1 MKMGRGVEWAVH
13 SCVNMAWTPAGE
25 AVNSARL
32 AEYYK
37 LPGAYLNKQLQAL
50 VRAGVLTS
58 VSGPRGGFHLARRPE
73 NITVLDVVLALE
85 GPEPAFR
92 CEAILGSIPEPDAG
106 VNHVRTCLISQTM
119 RQAELVWRQ
128 ALARQTIAGIA
139 DSMERRFPDDRQ
151 KALKYLATEPY

>member
-1 MKMGRGVEWAVH
+1 MGRGVEWAIH

-32 AEYYK
+32 AEFYK
-37 LPGAYLNKQLQAL
+37 LPGAYLNKQLQSL
-50 VRAGVLTS
+50 VRAGILTS

-73 NITVLDVVLALE
+73 NITVLDIVLALE

-92 CEAILGSIPEPDAG
+92 CEAVLGNVPEADSQE
-106 VNHVRTCLISQTM
+106 NFVRTCLISQTM
-119 RQAELVWRQ
+119 RQAELAWRQ

-139 DSMERRFPDDRQ
+139 DSMERRFPEDR
-151 KALKYLATEPY
+151 LKTLVYLAV

>member
-1 MKMGRGVEWAVH
+1 MGRGVEWAVH

-50 VRAGVLTS
+50 VRAGILGS

-73 NITVLDVVLALE
+73 NVTVLDIVLALE
-85 GPEPAFR
+85 GPDPVFR
-92 CEAILGSIPEPDAG
+92 CEGILGNVPDAESE
-106 VNHVRTCLISQTM
+106 VNFVRSCLISQTM
-119 RQAELVWRQ
+119 RQAELAWRQ
-128 ALARQTIAGIA
+128 ALARQTIAGLA
-139 DSMERRFPDDRQ
+139 DSMERRFPQDKE
-151 KALKYLATEPY
+151 KAVRYLAPPGS

>member
-1 MKMGRGVEWAVH
+1 MGRGVEWAVH

-50 VRAGVLTS
+50 VRAGILGS

-73 NITVLDVVLALE
+73 NVTVLDIVLALE
-85 GPEPAFR
+85 GPDPVFR
-92 CEAILGSIPEPDAG
+92 CDGILANVPEADTEQ
-106 VNHVRTCLISQTM
+106 NFVRSCLIAQTM
-119 RQAELVWRQ
+119 RQAELAWRQ

-139 DSMERRFPDDRQ
+139 DSMERRFPQDRE
-151 KALKYLATEPY
+151 KAVRYLIPGS

>member
-1 MKMGRGVEWAVH
+1 MGRGVEWAVH
-13 SCVNMAWTPAGE
+13 SCVNMAWTPPGE

-50 VRAGVLTS
+50 VRAGILGS

-73 NITVLDVVLALE
+73 NVTVLDIVLALE
-85 GPEPAFR
+85 SPDPVFR
-92 CEAILGSIPEPDAG
+92 CEGILGNVPDADTEL
-106 VNHVRTCLISQTM
+106 NFVRTCLISQTM
-119 RQAELVWRQ
+119 RQAELAWRQ

-139 DSMERRFPDDRQ
+139 DSMERRFPQDKE
-151 KALKYLATEPY
+151 KAVRYLAPPGS

>member
-50 VRAGVLTS
+50 VHAGILGS

-73 NITVLDVVLALE
+73 TVTVLDIVLALE
-85 GPEPAFR
+85 GPDPVFR
-92 CEAILGSIPEPDAG
+92 CDGILANVPDSDAEQ
-106 VNHVRTCLISQTM
+106 NFVRTCLISQAM
-119 RQAELVWRQ
+119 RQAELAWRQ

-139 DSMERRFPDDRQ
+139 DSMERRFPQD
-151 KALKYLATEPY
+151 KAKAVRYLASGS

>member
-1 MKMGRGVEWAVH
+1 MKMGRGVEWALH

-58 VSGPRGGFHLARRPE
+58 VSGPHGGFHLARKPE

-92 CEAILGSIPEPDAG
+92 CDAILAHVPESESQENYA
-106 VNHVRTCLISQTM
+106 RTCLISQTM

-139 DSMERRFPDDRQ
+139 ESMERRFPQD
-151 KALKYLATEPY
+151 KLNALDFLAVE